1 MRQRRCTDS
10 MAVSSTPPM
19 NGEELEAAEELQAA
33 GRSPA
38 VQHTIVG
45 SALREAKSLFP
56 KLSSFEGGRAALVVC
71 VVGTGIGTDKI
82 IISMLQ
88 ILRC

>member
-19 NGEELEAAEELQAA
+19 NGEELQAA

-38 VQHTIVG
+38 VQLTIVG
-45 SALREAKSLFP
+45 TARSKQFISNFVKLFSKAVGQLSSVSCVSSAPVYRLAKSSACF
-56 KLSSFEGGRAALVVC
+56 K
-71 VVGTGIGTDKI
+71 
-82 IISMLQ
+82 
-88 ILRC
+88 

>member
-19 NGEELEAAEELQAA
+19 NGEELQAA

-38 VQHTIVG
+38 AVQLTIVG
-45 SALREAKSLFP
+45 TARSKNSNFVKFFSKAVGQ
-56 KLSSFEGGRAALVVC
+56 LSSVSC
-71 VVGTGIGTDKI
+71 VSSSPVW
-82 IISMLQ
+82 L
-88 ILRC
+88 

>member
-19 NGEELEAAEELQAA
+19 NGEELQAA

-38 VQHTIVG
+38 AVQLPIVG
-45 SALREAKSLFP
+45 P
-56 KLSSFEGGRAALVVC
+56 KQKVYSNFVKFVSKAVGQLSSVSC
-71 VVGTGIGTDKI
+71 VSSSPVWV
-82 IISMLQ
+82 
-88 ILRC
+88 

>member
-1 MRQRRCTDS
+1 
-10 MAVSSTPPM
+10 M
-19 NGEELEAAEELQAA
+19 NGEELHAAEELQAA

-56 KLSSFEGGRAALVVC
+56 KLSSFEGGRAALVGVVC

-88 ILRC
+88 VLRI

>member
-19 NGEELEAAEELQAA
+19 NGEELQAA

-38 VQHTIVG
+38 LQLTIVG
-45 SALREAKSLFP
+45 PQQKVYFQFCQVF
-56 KLSSFEGGRAALVVC
+56 FEGGRAALVGVVC
-71 VVGTGIGTDKI
+71 VVGTGIATDK

-88 ILRC
+88 VLRM

>member
-19 NGEELEAAEELQAA
+19 NGEELQAA

-38 VQHTIVG
+38 VQLTIVG
-45 SALREAKSLFP
+45 TRPEAKSLFQFCQVF
-56 KLSSFEGGRAALVVC
+56 FEGGRAALVGVVC
-71 VVGTGIGTDKI
+71 VVVTGIASDKI
-82 IISMLQ
+82 ISMHQ
-88 ILRC
+88 VLRM

>member
-19 NGEELEAAEELQAA
+19 NGEDLQGAEELQAA

-45 SALREAKSLFP
+45 SHSAKLTFP
-56 KLSSFEGGRAALVVC
+56 NSVGHLSSVSC
-71 VVGTGIGTDKI
+71 V
-82 IISMLQ
+82 SSAPE
-88 ILRC
+88 